1 MDDRRVGL
9 IIRAL
14 RRRRGWRQSDLA
26 AASNL
31 SQPAVSLLERGH
43 LDSLSLR
50 RIRRIL
56 AALDA
61 RGEFDIRWRG
71 GSLDRTLDEGH
82 AELVGE
88 AVAALR
94 ARSWESAIEVTYS
107 IYGERGSID
116 VLGFHRPTGS
126 LVVIEV
132 KTELT
137 SIEETLR
144 RHDEKVRLAHRIAQE
159 RFGWAAATTS
169 RLLVLPDKAAARRK
183 VLRHTQVLDAV
194 LPAGNVAIRHWLDS
208 PAQPIRGRWFLAI
221 IRPGS
226 TRPGLAGPDRV
237 HRSSHRSNP
246 ADSRTDPAPRQ

>member
-14 RRRRGWRQSDLA
+14 RRRRGWHQSDLA

-71 GSLDRTLDEGH
+71 S
-82 AELVGE
+82 
-88 AVAALR
+88 AV
-94 ARSWESAIEVTYS
+94 EVTYS

-194 LPAGNVAIRHWLDS
+194 LPARNVAIRHWLDS

-226 TRPGLAGPDRV
+226 TRPGLDGPDRV
-237 HRSSHRSNP
+237 QRSSHPSNP
-246 ADSRTDPAPRQ
+246 ADSRTDPEPRH